1 MMLEKPSSQM
11 YSTIHEVVILYN
23 RKYEMIVI
31 EFSSI
36 KKYFLIWKQFKVEM
50 ALVKIILVKSPWKPL
65 F

>member
-1 MMLEKPSSQM
+1 MMLEKPSSEM

-36 KKYFLIWKQFKVEM
+36 KKYFLIRKQFKVEM
-50 ALVKIILVKSPWKPL
+50 ALVKIILVKSP
-65 F
+65 